1 VIQRRLYLYIV
12 AGASLAMLLV
22 GLSNL
27 GTTAID
33 QVLGTGGPA
42 PSPRDAYAGFGA
54 MTLVGLPVFV
64 LHWGIAQRLSARHA
78 EERASSLRRLYL
90 YLAMAAIAIALTVF
104 LRRLLEAGFAAVG
117 GSAPVTDAIA
127 GSAWI
132 SIVLLAFWLYHL
144 RVAAQD
150 RLAVG
155 EEGAGATLRRWYSYG
170 LLLLGLALLLFGA
183 QGLLQQLWV
192 LLVDR
197 QHTLSAGGGIASAL
211 ATTLIGLAVW
221 TFHSLLTGSS
231 SIAEDDRPSTLRAVA
246 GFLALAVSVLLA
258 LVGASRLLY
267 YALARALGVAHPGGV
282 GDDLLVAV
290 AAPGSA
296 VIVFGFAWVWLR
308 AQLARDAGEVE
319 GPRRSGVRRVYTHLV
334 AFLALATL
342 AVGAAGLLWTLSDQL
357 LTPLTG
363 LTAGE
368 WRDRTSLF
376 ITLAVVGTPMWMLHW
391 RPSPPAV
398 ERQALSRRLYLY
410 ASLLGSVLALLASGA
425 TLVYRLLGILL
436 NASTAAS
443 GAAVV
448 DIGRATSVIA
458 VAAALGLYHW
468 RVLGRDGAARP
479 AEAPDLPSQ
488 PAAISIEVRGAA
500 EEQVRR
506 LLQGLPDGATYS
518 IRRLPG

>member
-1 VIQRRLYLYIV
+1 MIQRRLYLYIV

-33 QVLGTGGPA
+33 QALRTGGPT

-192 LLVDR
+192 LFVDR

-231 SIAEDDRPSTLRAVA
+231 SIAEADRPSTLRAVA
-246 GFLALAVSVLLA
+246 GFLALAVSVVLA

-376 ITLAVVGTPMWMLHW
+376 ITLAVVGTPMWILHW
-391 RPSPPAV
+391 RPSPPAPLPLRLAAG
-398 ERQALSRRLYLY
+398 ERPGAAGQRRHARLPPARNPPQRLDRRLRRGSGRHR
-410 ASLLGSVLALLASGA
+410 AGHLGDRRRGGPGPLPLACPRPGRGGPAGRGA
-425 TLVYRLLGILL
+425 GPAFPARRHLDRGPGRRRRT
-436 NASTAAS
+436 
-443 GAAVV
+443 GAA
-448 DIGRATSVIA
+448 
-458 VAAALGLYHW
+458 
-468 RVLGRDGAARP
+468 
-479 AEAPDLPSQ
+479 APPGPS
-488 PAAISIEVRGAA
+488 
-500 EEQVRR
+500 
-506 LLQGLPDGATYS
+506 
-518 IRRLPG
+518 